1 MTTYAAIYMDSR
13 PDSLREPEP
22 SFRARLIACRVYAA
36 ARGFAVRDQYTPSSS
51 DPMQPLGAVHML
63 LEQVQAN
70 PASGGADRLDVIVVY
85 DLADL
90 RNADGKW
97 NPIAELLRMSGLQ
110 VEAAMPPHVVAT
122 ADWTPDTVWQSVARR
137 LFSIRAHSGE
147 PKPKPAA
154 APTPVA
160 VNPAAWRSFL
170 DLLGDEQRLRAQIAD
185 DRQPDELP
193 ARADQLAAAR
203 LREWVPEWRKN
214 ELLEQLLAGEISRE
228 ELASSVGQ
236 LEVQLRTLRFE
247 RRQAHAWLAACT
259 ATRELEDTV
268 VEIAGCIAQALTGL
282 ADEDQQRAAG
292 LLHLRTNTMTNG
304 SLIVSCLLPLVDE
317 TQRECV
323 LWSSKKAKGQLVFD
337 LTVPPLGGNAAAPED
352 YALTWDANAGPL
364 RTCSDTPFA
373 SVGERERAAA

>member
-1 MTTYAAIYMDSR
+1 MQ
-13 PDSLREPEP
+13 P

-51 DPMQPLGAVHML
+51 DPMQPQRAMEML

-70 PASGGADRLDVIVVY
+70 PASDDADRLDVIVVY
-85 DLADL
+85 DLAEL

-110 VEAAMPPHVVAT
+110 VEAAMLPHMVAP
-122 ADWTPDTVWQSVARR
+122 ADWTPDLVWQSVARR

-147 PKPKPAA
+147 PKPKPAG
-154 APTPVA
+154 APTPVD
-160 VNPAAWRSFL
+160 VNPTAWRS
-170 DLLGDEQRLRAQIAD
+170 LLYLLEDEQRLRAQIAGQ
-185 DRQPDELP
+185 RQPDELP

-203 LREWVPEWRKN
+203 LREWAPEWRKN
-214 ELLEQLLAGEISRE
+214 ELLEQLLAGETTRE
-228 ELASSVGQ
+228 ELAISVGQ
-236 LEVQLRTLRFE
+236 LEVELCALRLE
-247 RRQAHAWLAACT
+247 RRQAHARLAACT
-259 ATRELEDTV
+259 ASSDLEDTV

-282 ADEDQQRAAG
+282 AEEDRQRAAG

-323 LWSSKKAKGQLVFD
+323 LWSSTKSKGQLFFG

-352 YALTWDANAGPL
+352 YALTWDANAGL
-364 RTCSDTPFA
+364 QRACSDTPLA
-373 SVGERERAAA
+373 SFGERERAAA